1 MTDDPVTT
9 ARPHQAE
16 WPAGLDVE
24 ELLAQGWR
32 PTPFRQFVLKI
43 HSRCNLACD
52 YCYMYEMADQGWRRQ
67 PRRMARSIVDRVA
80 ERIAEHARTHDRSR
94 VDVILHG
101 GEPLLAGADH
111 IRYVADALR
120 KTCEP
125 DVHVS
130 LRVQTNGV
138 LVDDAFLDLFDEL
151 GVRVGVSVDGA
162 EEDHDRHR
170 RRANGRG
177 THAEVRAALD
187 RLTRRHRHLLS
198 GLLATVDLESDP
210 VTTYEALLEFDPP
223 GVDFLLP
230 HGTWDAPP
238 PGLTGEGTP
247 YGDWLTAVFDRWYGA
262 PVRETDIR
270 MFTEIIRLVL
280 GSPSRTESVGLS
292 PAAMVV
298 IETDGSVE
306 QVDSLKAV
314 AEGAAGTPFHIL
326 THPFTEAL
334 YTPGIVARQIGLRA
348 LSDTCVACPL
358 VRVCGGG
365 LYPHRHRRGTGFRN
379 PSVYC
384 ADLARLITHV
394 HQTVAADVARIREE
408 H

>member
-1 MTDDPVTT
+1 MTDDLVTT
-9 ARPHQAE
+9 ARPHQEE
-16 WPAGLDVE
+16 WPAGLDVQD
-24 ELLAQGWR
+24 LLAQGWR
-32 PTPFRQFVLKI
+32 PTPFLQFILKI

-67 PRRMARSIVDRVA
+67 PRRMARPVVDRVA
-80 ERIAEHARTHDRSR
+80 ERIAEHARAHGRSR

-101 GEPLLAGADH
+101 GEPLLAGVDH
-111 IRYVADALR
+111 LRHVADALH
-120 KTCEP
+120 KTCDP

-130 LRVQTNGV
+130 LRLQTNGV
-138 LVDDAFLDLFDEL
+138 LIDDAFLDLFEEK
-151 GVRVGVSVDGA
+151 GIRVGVSIDGA

-170 RRANGRG
+170 RRADGRG
-177 THAEVRAALD
+177 THAETRAGLE

-223 GVDFLLP
+223 GIDLLLP
-230 HGTWDAPP
+230 HGTWDTPP

-247 YGDWLTAVFDRWYGA
+247 YGDWLVAVFDRWYGA
-262 PVRETDIR
+262 PERETNIR
-270 MFTEIIRLVL
+270 MFTEVIRLVL
-280 GSPSRTESVGLS
+280 GSHSRTETIGLS

-298 IETDGSVE
+298 VETDGSVE
-306 QVDSLKAV
+306 QVDTLKAV
-314 AEGAAGTPFHIL
+314 AEGAAATPFHTL
-326 THPFTEAL
+326 THDFTEAL
-334 YTPGIVARQIGLRA
+334 YSPGIVARQIGLRA
-348 LSDTCVACPL
+348 LSDTCTACPL

-365 LYPHRHRRGTGFRN
+365 LYTHRYRSGSGFRN

-394 HQTVAADVARIREE
+394 HRTVAADVARIREE
-408 H
+408 N